1 MPNVFSDTETFNQD
15 ISNWDTSNVER
26 MDQMFARAKFNQDI
40 GSWEVGN
47 VTLMDNMF
55 DGATQFNQDLSDCC
69 VNQILNEPENFTN
82 EDSVLSEE
90 NKPIWGTCPSD

>member
-1 MPNVFSDTETFNQD
+1 
-15 ISNWDTSNVER
+15 
-26 MDQMFARAKFNQDI
+26 
-40 GSWEVGN
+40 
-47 VTLMDNMF
+47 MDNMF
-55 DGATQFNQDLSDCC
+55 DGATQFNQDLSDWC